1 MKEYNY
7 KGSLYWVEKDGTIIS
22 QKTGKTLKPRI
33 DPDGYL
39 TVTIGASKSRNY
51 PSTRTSK
58 RVHRMVA
65 ECFVE
70 NPNPKIYTEVNHKD
84 FDRTNCNAEN
94 LEWVTHKE
102 NIEYSVKNNRWYL
115 VENDCTGSNN
125 FNAKLNE
132 EKVKDIRKRYN
143 NNEPIYRIAKLYG
156 VGWTTV
162 SHIVKNET
170 WKNI

>member
-7 KGSLYWVEKDGTIIS
+7 KGSLYWVKEDGTIIS
-22 QKTGKTLKPRI
+22 QKTNKILKHRI
-33 DPDGYL
+33 DSDGYL
-39 TVTIGASKSRNY
+39 TVTIGESKSRNF
-51 PSTRTSK
+51 PQTRTAK
-58 RVHRMVA
+58 RVHRIVA

-84 FDRTNCNAEN
+84 FDRTNCNTDN

-102 NIEYSVKNNRWYL
+102 NINYSVNNNRWYL
-115 VENDCTGSNN
+115 VENDCSGSKN
-125 FNAKLNE
+125 FNAKLTE
-132 EKVKDIRKRYN
+132 DIVRDIRQRYSN
-143 NNEPIYRIAKLYG
+143 QETMYSIAKLYN

-162 SHIVKNET
+162 LHIVKNET

>member
-1 MKEYNY
+1 MEEQKVYGYARVSSNDQNESRQIQAFYDY
-7 KGSLYWVEKDGTIIS
+7 GITKD
-22 QKTGKTLKPRI
+22 RI
-33 DPDGYL
+33 
-39 TVTIGASKSRNY
+39 
-51 PSTRTSK
+51 
-58 RVHRMVA
+58 
-65 ECFVE
+65 FVD
-70 NPNPKIYTEVNHKD
+70 KQSGKD

-132 EKVKDIRKRYN
+132 EKVKDIRKRYSN
-143 NNEPIYRIAKLYG
+143 KEPIYKIAKLYN